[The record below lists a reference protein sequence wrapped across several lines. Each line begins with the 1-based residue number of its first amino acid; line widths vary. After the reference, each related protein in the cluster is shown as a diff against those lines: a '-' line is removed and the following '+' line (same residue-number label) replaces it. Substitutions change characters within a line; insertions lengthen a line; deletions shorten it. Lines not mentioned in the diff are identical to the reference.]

1 MHSDAW
7 KKEVL
12 KFSDFLD
19 VKVAVKCLLDNY
31 NFPHY
36 ASSSN
41 ALSKA

>member
-7 KKEVL
+7 KKVFL

-19 VKVAVKCLLDNY
+19 VKVTVKCLLDNY
-31 NFPHY
+31 NFPHN